1 MIKLVFML
9 SISHHA
15 TPWLYVWKLL
25 QTSDPLCFNF
35 HQRTSVFSLT
45 GELSIINW
53 VDNLNWPLYR
63 VLKLMFQALAFHQSK
78 RQRADTQDI
87 SFKALYGG
95 QFTLSTQLI
104 TLNYPVILSHPCI
117 TTDIFFRN
125 LPLLFFSLIL
135 LSKQCSGFAILLK
148 FNLI

>member
-1 MIKLVFML
+1 MSLCSLFLTMQL
-9 SISHHA
+9 PDCMFESCF
-15 TPWLYVWKLL
+15 TPLI
-25 QTSDPLCFNF
+25 LCAF

-63 VLKLMFQALAFHQSK
+63 FLKLMFQALALHQSK

-95 QFTLSTQLI
+95 QFTSSTQLI
-104 TLNYPVILSHPCI
+104 TLNYPVVLSHPCS

-135 LSKQCSGFAILLK
+135 LSKQFSGFAILLK